1 MNSFNKMVSP
11 VVIILLFVFI
21 FLSTQNQS
29 FSQTKKEFD
38 DADKLTY
45 EFYLKQNWDKV
56 IEAGNDAIKNNIDFY
71 LLRMRIG
78 IAYYSKDNYMSA
90 VEHFEKALE
99 FVKKDTVAME
109 YLYYSYLFSGRESDA
124 NLFAETFSF
133 NLKSKIKYKNPEF
146 FSGAYTEGGYTFN
159 SGYDDLKNTNIFGL
173 PGTFGTQKILK
184 GYRYN
189 NISLIHRIG
198 NRVRIFQGYNNIG
211 INYTQQFNPHFNL
224 FLDSLKEFDVN
235 TNQNEYYINANVNL
249 GEGFNLLGAFHFQNV
264 KFQNMNVVLD
274 TTVFPPRPNYL
285 MAENTLNESVIFI
298 SLSKYF
304 SHFVFT
310 MNTSYSNLN
319 NGKQMQNGFTGV
331 YYPLGNLNL
340 YFISDFNY
348 ISSKDIGIENFE
360 NNWVVTGKGGFKLSE
375 PVWLEGSF
383 TYGDIKNYNESNAF
397 IVYNNTEVIKRRFE
411 FDIIWLINKNFEFS
425 ARYQNFLVEH
435 KYYTYTNPFN
445 YTTSTNNFLNQTIIG
460 GLKWT
465 F

>member
-1 MNSFNKMVSP
+1 
-11 VVIILLFVFI
+11 
-21 FLSTQNQS
+21 
-29 FSQTKKEFD
+29 
-38 DADKLTY
+38 
-45 EFYLKQNWDKV
+45 
-56 IEAGNDAIKNNIDFY
+56 
-71 LLRMRIG
+71 
-78 IAYYSKDNYMSA
+78 
-90 VEHFEKALE
+90 
-99 FVKKDTVAME
+99 
-109 YLYYSYLFSGRESDA
+109 
-124 NLFAETFSF
+124 
-133 NLKSKIKYKNPEF
+133 
-146 FSGAYTEGGYTFN
+146 
-159 SGYDDLKNTNIFGL
+159 
-173 PGTFGTQKILK
+173 
-184 GYRYN
+184 
-189 NISLIHRIG
+189 
-198 NRVRIFQGYNNIG
+198 
-211 INYTQQFNPHFNL
+211 
-224 FLDSLKEFDVN
+224 
-235 TNQNEYYINANVNL
+235 
-249 GEGFNLLGAFHFQNV
+249 
-264 KFQNMNVVLD
+264 
-274 TTVFPPRPNYL
+274 